1 MKRVRQIGL
10 ACLLILVTTTAIA
23 GAQTLPAAAPPS
35 PAGETPARFLKASGI
50 DLVCYP
56 ARLLGVEGRWTF
68 LLRGRGTLGV
78 EGAILEVS
86 GVRNPAR
93 RIVYP
98 TPNAAVIDFTF
109 APQSASGS
117 AQLIL
122 LDQPKGKEI
131 ARFAIA
137 VESWPEPATARR
149 QSGLVRLQL
158 KPWTLLYP
166 LHGTEIKDRALVDI
180 TGDPQFLGVLQDLG
194 IEHVRKAVSRYAE
207 DDSLH
212 WNAQYQR
219 EDALG
224 GDILRTYLLLTDPQ
238 RSEVAIKEIMLAF
251 PQVQKAFVNADLN
264 R

>member
-1 MKRVRQIGL
+1 MKRTKQIGF
-10 ACLLILVTTTAIA
+10 ACLLILATTAVVA
-23 GAQTLPAAAPPS
+23 GAQAPPSAAAAPA
-35 PAGETPARFLKASGI
+35 AGETPARILKASGI
-50 DLVCYP
+50 DLTCYP

-68 LLRGRGTLGV
+68 MLRGRGTLAV
-78 EGAILEVS
+78 EGAILEVG
-86 GVRNPAR
+86 GVRNPAT

-98 TPNAAVIDFTF
+98 TPNAVVIDFAF
-109 APQSASGS
+109 APQTESGS

-122 LDQPKGKEI
+122 LDQSKGKEI
-131 ARFAIA
+131 TRFTIAI
-137 VESWPEPATARR
+137 ESWPEPATARR

-166 LHGTEIKDRALVDI
+166 LHGTEVKDRALADL
-180 TGDPQFLGVLQDLG
+180 TGDPQFLHMLQDLG
-194 IEHVRKAVSRYAE
+194 IDRVRKAVSRYAE

-224 GDILRTYLLLTDPQ
+224 GDVLRTYLLLTDAQ
-238 RSEVAIKEIMLAF
+238 RSEVAIKEIMLAS

-264 R
+264 K